1 MQKERNLIKELFSR
15 VRQYKAK
22 TVATPIFMVLEVLME
37 VLIPA
42 IMAQII
48 DVGVAE
54 MDMNYILL
62 MSAFLILTA
71 LLSLFFGVMGAK
83 FGSDAGAGFSTNL
96 RHDLYSKVQEFSFS
110 DIDRFS
116 PSSLITRLTT
126 DVQRVQQ
133 LFTMSIRM
141 FVRSPMMLIFS
152 SIMAFR
158 AGGVLAMIFIIVL
171 PILALAIAI
180 MVKITYSYFNAAF
193 KGYDRFNQVVGENL
207 SGIRTVKAY
216 VREDKEKVKFGESAE
231 NIRYNFTKAQK
242 MMAVMSPLMM
252 FVSYGC
258 MIAISYFGAKLVNV
272 GSMDT
277 GSLMSIFTYTGQ
289 ILSSLMM
296 TGMIV
301 VMYTMTKPS
310 MERVAEVLS
319 SKSSMDENEDGEKVV
334 PDGSIS
340 FENVDFGYKEGSK
353 VLKNINLEIK
363 SGEMVGVIG
372 TTGSGKTTLVSL
384 IARLYDTTNGRVKVG
399 GSDVREY
406 NLDAL
411 RDSVSVV
418 LQKNTLFSGSVRE
431 NLQWGKEDA
440 TEEEMKKALDI
451 SSALSFV
458 MEKEGGLDY
467 HVEQGGSNFSGGQRQ
482 RLCIARALLKSPK
495 ILIMDDSTSAVDTK
509 TDRKIRES
517 LRRDVNSMTRI
528 IISQRVSS
536 IEDADKIVIMNAG
549 RIEDVGTHSQLM
561 ERNAGYRNLYETQ
574 TKGRE

>member
-1 MQKERNLIKELFSR
+1 
-15 VRQYKAK
+15 
-22 TVATPIFMVLEVLME
+22 MVLEVLME

-48 DVGVAE
+48 DVGVAN
-54 MDMNYILL
+54 MDMRYILI
-62 MSAFLILTA
+62 MSVLLILSA
-71 LLSLFFGVMGAK
+71 LLSLFFGIMGAK
-83 FGSDAGAGFSTNL
+83 FGSEAGAGFSTNL

-110 DIDRFS
+110 DIDKFS
-116 PSSLITRLTT
+116 SASLITRLTT

-133 LFTMSIRM
+133 LFTMSIRI
-141 FVRSPMMLIFS
+141 FVRSPMMLIFA

-158 AGGVLAMIFIIVL
+158 AGGVLAMVFVIVI
-171 PILALAIAI
+171 PIIAI
-180 MVKITYSYFNAAF
+180 GIFTMVKITHAYFTAAF
-193 KGYDRFNQVVGENL
+193 KGYDRFNQVVKENL
-207 SGIRTVKAY
+207 AGIRTVKAY
-216 VREDKEKVKFGESAE
+216 VREDKEKKKFKDSAE

-242 MMAVMSPLMM
+242 MMAVMNPMMM

-277 GSLMSIFTYTGQ
+277 GSLMSIFTYSGQ

-301 VMYTMTKPS
+301 VMYTMSKPS
-310 MERVAEVLS
+310 MERICEVLAAET
-319 SKSSMDENEDGEKVV
+319 SMDENENGDTVI
-334 PDGSIS
+334 PDGSVS
-340 FENVDFGYKEGSK
+340 FENVDFGYKEGSR

-363 SGEMVGVIG
+363 SGEMVGIIG
-372 TTGSGKTTLVSL
+372 TTGSGKTTLISL
-384 IARLYDTTNGRVKVG
+384 IARLYDTSKGSVKVG
-399 GSDVREY
+399 GKDVRDY
-406 NLDAL
+406 NLKAL

-418 LQKNTLFSGSVRE
+418 LQKNTLFSGTVRE
-431 NLQWGKEDA
+431 NLQWGNENA
-440 TEEEMKKALDI
+440 TDEEMKKALDI
-451 SSALSFV
+451 ASALSFV
-458 MEKEGGLDY
+458 NEKEGGLDS
-467 HVEQGGSNFSGGQRQ
+467 HVEQGGANFSGGQRQ

-528 IISQRVSS
+528 IISQRISS

-549 RIEDVGTHSQLM
+549 RIEDVGSHSELM
-561 ERNAGYRNLYETQ
+561 ERNEGYRNLFETQ

>member
-1 MQKERNLIKELFSR
+1 
-15 VRQYKAK
+15 
-22 TVATPIFMVLEVLME
+22 MVLEVLME

-48 DVGVAE
+48 DVGVAN
-54 MDMNYILL
+54 MDMRYILI
-62 MSAFLILTA
+62 MSVLLILSA
-71 LLSLFFGVMGAK
+71 LLSLFFGIMGAK
-83 FGSDAGAGFSTNL
+83 FGSEAGAGFSTNL

-110 DIDRFS
+110 DIDKFS
-116 PSSLITRLTT
+116 SASLITRLTT

-133 LFTMSIRM
+133 LFTMSIRI
-141 FVRSPMMLIFS
+141 FVRSPMMLIFA

-158 AGGVLAMIFIIVL
+158 AGGVLAMVFVIVI
-171 PILALAIAI
+171 PIIAI
-180 MVKITYSYFNAAF
+180 GIFTMVKITHAYFTA
-193 KGYDRFNQVVGENL
+193 
-207 SGIRTVKAY
+207 RTVKAY
-216 VREDKEKVKFGESAE
+216 VREDKEKKKFKDSAE

-242 MMAVMSPLMM
+242 MMAVMNPMMM

-277 GSLMSIFTYTGQ
+277 GSLMSIFTYSGQ

-301 VMYTMTKPS
+301 VMYTMSKPS
-310 MERVAEVLS
+310 MERISEVLATET
-319 SKSSMDENEDGEKVV
+319 SMDENENGDTVI
-334 PDGSIS
+334 PNGSVS
-340 FENVDFGYKEGSK
+340 FENVDFGYKEGSR

-384 IARLYDTTNGRVKVG
+384 IARLYDTTNGSVKVG
-399 GSDVREY
+399 GKDVREY
-406 NLDAL
+406 NIKAL

-418 LQKNTLFSGSVRE
+418 LQKNTLFSGTVRE
-431 NLQWGKEDA
+431 NLQWGNENA
-440 TEEEMKKALDI
+440 TDEEMEKALDI
-451 SSALSFV
+451 ASALSFIN
-458 MEKEGGLDY
+458 EKEGGLDS
-467 HVEQGGSNFSGGQRQ
+467 HVEQGGANFSGGQRQ

-509 TDRKIRES
+509 TDRKIREA

-528 IISQRVSS
+528 IISQRISS
-536 IEDADKIVIMNAG
+536 IEDADKIVIMNSG
-549 RIEDVGTHSQLM
+549 RIEDVGSHSELM
-561 ERNAGYRNLYETQ
+561 ERNEGYRNLFETQ

>member
-1 MQKERNLIKELFSR
+1 
-15 VRQYKAK
+15 
-22 TVATPIFMVLEVLME
+22 MVLEVLME

-48 DVGVAE
+48 DVGVAN
-54 MDMNYILL
+54 MDMRYILI
-62 MSAFLILTA
+62 MSVLLILSA
-71 LLSLFFGVMGAK
+71 LLSLFFGIMGAK
-83 FGSDAGAGFSTNL
+83 FGSEAGAGFSTNL

-110 DIDRFS
+110 DIDKFS
-116 PSSLITRLTT
+116 SASLITRLTT

-133 LFTMSIRM
+133 LFTMSIRI
-141 FVRSPMMLIFS
+141 FVRSPMMLIFA

-158 AGGVLAMIFIIVL
+158 AGGVLAMVFVIVI
-171 PILALAIAI
+171 PIIAI
-180 MVKITYSYFNAAF
+180 GIFTMVKITHAYFTAAF
-193 KGYDRFNQVVGENL
+193 KGYDRFNQVVKENL
-207 SGIRTVKAY
+207 AGIRTVKAY
-216 VREDKEKVKFGESAE
+216 VREDKEKKKFKDSAE

-242 MMAVMSPLMM
+242 MMAVMNPMMM

-277 GSLMSIFTYTGQ
+277 GSLMSIFTYSGQ

-301 VMYTMTKPS
+301 VMYTMSKPS
-310 MERVAEVLS
+310 MERISEVLATET
-319 SKSSMDENEDGEKVV
+319 SMDENENGDTVI
-334 PDGSIS
+334 PNGSVS
-340 FENVDFGYKEGSK
+340 FENVDFGYKEGSR

-384 IARLYDTTNGRVKVG
+384 IARLYDTSKGSVKVG
-399 GSDVREY
+399 GKDVRDY
-406 NLDAL
+406 NIKAL

-418 LQKNTLFSGSVRE
+418 LQKNTLFSGTVRE
-431 NLQWGKEDA
+431 NLQWGNENA
-440 TEEEMKKALDI
+440 TDEEMEKALDI
-451 SSALSFV
+451 ASALSFV
-458 MEKEGGLDY
+458 NEKEGGLDS
-467 HVEQGGSNFSGGQRQ
+467 HVEQGGANFSGGQRQ

-509 TDRKIRES
+509 TDRKIREA

-528 IISQRVSS
+528 IISQRISS

-549 RIEDVGTHSQLM
+549 RIEDVGSHSELM
-561 ERNAGYRNLYETQ
+561 ERNEGYRNLFETQ
-574 TKGRE
+574 TKGRK

>member
-1 MQKERNLIKELFSR
+1 MIKDLFSR

-48 DVGVAE
+48 DVGVAT
-54 MDMNYILL
+54 MDMKYILL
-62 MSAFLILTA
+62 MSALLILSA
-71 LLSLFFGVMGAK
+71 LLSLLFGVMGAK
-83 FGSDAGAGFSTNL
+83 FGSEAGAGFSTNL
-96 RHDLYSKVQEFSFS
+96 RHDLYCKVQEFSFS
-110 DIDRFS
+110 DIDKFS

-141 FVRSPMMLIFS
+141 FVRSPMMLIFA

-158 AGGVLAMIFIIVL
+158 AGGILSLVFVIVL
-171 PILALAIAI
+171 PILALGIGV
-180 MVKITYSYFNAAF
+180 MVKVTYSYFNAAF

-216 VREDKEKVKFGESAE
+216 VREEKEKKKFADSAE

-242 MMAVMSPLMM
+242 MMAAMSPMMM

-272 GSMDT
+272 GRMDT
-277 GSLMSIFTYTGQ
+277 GSLMSIFTYSGQ

-301 VMYTMTKPS
+301 VMYTMSKPS
-310 MERVAEVLS
+310 MERIAEVLAS
-319 SKSSMDENEDGEKVV
+319 ESSMDENENGEKVV
-334 PDGSIS
+334 SDGSIS
-340 FENVDFGYKEGSK
+340 FENVNFGYKEGSR
-353 VLKNINLEIK
+353 VLKDINLEIK

-384 IARLYDTTNGRVKVG
+384 IARLYDTSSGSVKVG
-399 GSDVREY
+399 GKDVREY
-406 NLDAL
+406 NLKSL

-431 NLQWGKEDA
+431 NLQWGNEKASDDEI
-440 TEEEMKKALDI
+440 EKALDI
-451 SSALSFV
+451 ASALSFIK
-458 MEKEGGLDY
+458 EKEGVLNY
-467 HVEQGGSNFSGGQRQ
+467 HVEQGGANFSGGQRQ

-509 TDRKIRES
+509 TDRKIREA

-528 IISQRVSS
+528 IISQRISS

-549 RIEDVGTHSQLM
+549 RIEDVGTHEELI
-561 ERNAGYRNLYETQ
+561 ERNAGYKNLFETQ

>member
-1 MQKERNLIKELFSR
+1 
-15 VRQYKAK
+15 
-22 TVATPIFMVLEVLME
+22 MVLEVLME

-216 VREDKEKVKFGESAE
+216 VREDKEKVKFRESAE

-399 GSDVREY
+399 GRDVKEY

>member
-1 MQKERNLIKELFSR
+1 MQKERNLKKELLSR

-22 TVATPIFMVLEVLME
+22 TVATPMFMVLEVLME
-37 VLIPA
+37 VLLPA

-216 VREDKEKVKFGESAE
+216 VREDKEKVKFRESAE

-399 GSDVREY
+399 GRDVREY

-440 TEEEMKKALDI
+440 TEEEMKRALDI

>member
-242 MMAVMSPLMM
+242 MMAAMSPLMM

-440 TEEEMKKALDI
+440 TDEEMKRALDI

>member
-1 MQKERNLIKELFSR
+1 MIKDLFSR

-48 DVGVAE
+48 DVGVAT
-54 MDMNYILL
+54 MDMKYILL
-62 MSAFLILTA
+62 MSALLILSA
-71 LLSLFFGVMGAK
+71 LLSLLFGVMGAK
-83 FGSDAGAGFSTNL
+83 FGSEAGAGFSTNL
-96 RHDLYSKVQEFSFS
+96 RHDLYCKVQEFSFS
-110 DIDRFS
+110 DIDKFS

-141 FVRSPMMLIFS
+141 FVRSPMMLIFA

-158 AGGVLAMIFIIVL
+158 AGGILSLVFVIVL
-171 PILALAIAI
+171 PILALGIGV
-180 MVKITYSYFNAAF
+180 MVKVTYSYFNAAF

-216 VREDKEKVKFGESAE
+216 VREEKEKKKFADSAE
-231 NIRYNFTKAQK
+231 NISYNFTKAQK
-242 MMAVMSPLMM
+242 MMAAMSPMMM

-272 GSMDT
+272 GRMDT
-277 GSLMSIFTYTGQ
+277 GSLMSIFTYSGQ

-301 VMYTMTKPS
+301 VMYTMSKRS
-310 MERVAEVLS
+310 MERIAEVLAS
-319 SKSSMDENEDGEKVV
+319 ESSMDENENGEKVV
-334 PDGSIS
+334 SDGSIS
-340 FENVDFGYKEGSK
+340 FENVNFGYKEGSR
-353 VLKNINLEIK
+353 VLKDINLEIK

-384 IARLYDTTNGRVKVG
+384 IARLYDTSSGSVKVG
-399 GSDVREY
+399 GKDVREY
-406 NLDAL
+406 NLKSL

-431 NLQWGKEDA
+431 NLQWGNEKASDDEI
-440 TEEEMKKALDI
+440 EKALDI
-451 SSALSFV
+451 ASALSFIK
-458 MEKEGGLDY
+458 EKEGVLDY
-467 HVEQGGSNFSGGQRQ
+467 HVEQGGANFSGGQRQ

-509 TDRKIRES
+509 TDRKIREA

-528 IISQRVSS
+528 IISQRISS

-549 RIEDVGTHSQLM
+549 RIEDVGTHEELI
-561 ERNAGYRNLYETQ
+561 ERNAGYKNLFETQ

>member
-1 MQKERNLIKELFSR
+1 
-15 VRQYKAK
+15 
-22 TVATPIFMVLEVLME
+22 MVLEVLME

-48 DVGVAE
+48 DVGVAN
-54 MDMNYILL
+54 MDMRYILI
-62 MSAFLILTA
+62 MSVLLIFSA
-71 LLSLFFGVMGAK
+71 LLSLFFGIMGAK
-83 FGSDAGAGFSTNL
+83 FGSEAGAGFSTNL

-110 DIDRFS
+110 DIDKFS
-116 PSSLITRLTT
+116 SASLITRLTT

-133 LFTMSIRM
+133 LFTMSIRI
-141 FVRSPMMLIFS
+141 FVRSPMMLIFA

-158 AGGVLAMIFIIVL
+158 AGGVLAMVFVIVI
-171 PILALAIAI
+171 PIIAI
-180 MVKITYSYFNAAF
+180 GIFTMVKITHAYFTAAF
-193 KGYDRFNQVVGENL
+193 KGYDRFNQVVKENL
-207 SGIRTVKAY
+207 AGIRTVKAY
-216 VREDKEKVKFGESAE
+216 VREDKEKKKFKDSAE

-242 MMAVMSPLMM
+242 MMAVMNPMMM

-277 GSLMSIFTYTGQ
+277 GSLMSIFTYSGQ

-301 VMYTMTKPS
+301 VMYTMSKPS
-310 MERVAEVLS
+310 MERISEVLATET
-319 SKSSMDENEDGEKVV
+319 SMDENENGDTVI
-334 PDGSIS
+334 PNGSVS
-340 FENVDFGYKEGSK
+340 FENVDFGYKEGSR

-384 IARLYDTTNGRVKVG
+384 IARLYDTSKGSVKVG
-399 GSDVREY
+399 GKDVRDY
-406 NLDAL
+406 NIKAL

-418 LQKNTLFSGSVRE
+418 LQKNTLFSGTVRE
-431 NLQWGKEDA
+431 NLQWGNENA
-440 TEEEMKKALDI
+440 TDEEMEKALDI
-451 SSALSFV
+451 ASALSFV
-458 MEKEGGLDY
+458 NEKEGGLDS
-467 HVEQGGSNFSGGQRQ
+467 HVEQGGANFSGGQRQ

-509 TDRKIRES
+509 TDRKIREA

-528 IISQRVSS
+528 IISQRISS

-549 RIEDVGTHSQLM
+549 RIEDVGSHSELM
-561 ERNAGYRNLYETQ
+561 ERNEGYRNLFETQ

>member
-141 FVRSPMMLIFS
+141 FVRSPMMLVFS

-242 MMAVMSPLMM
+242 MMAAMSPLMM

-399 GSDVREY
+399 GRDVREY

-440 TEEEMKKALDI
+440 TEEEMKRALDI

-561 ERNAGYRNLYETQ
+561 ERHAGYRNLYETQ

>member
-1 MQKERNLIKELFSR
+1 
-15 VRQYKAK
+15 
-22 TVATPIFMVLEVLME
+22 MVLEVLME

-48 DVGVAE
+48 DVGVAN
-54 MDMNYILL
+54 MDMRYILI
-62 MSAFLILTA
+62 MSVLLILSA
-71 LLSLFFGVMGAK
+71 LLSLFFGIMGAK
-83 FGSDAGAGFSTNL
+83 FGSEAGAGFSTNL

-110 DIDRFS
+110 DIDKFS
-116 PSSLITRLTT
+116 SASLITRLTT

-133 LFTMSIRM
+133 LFTMSIRI
-141 FVRSPMMLIFS
+141 FVRSPMMLIFA

-158 AGGVLAMIFIIVL
+158 AGGVLAMVFVIVI
-171 PILALAIAI
+171 PIIAI
-180 MVKITYSYFNAAF
+180 GIFTMVKITHAYFTAAF
-193 KGYDRFNQVVGENL
+193 KGYDRFNQVVKENL
-207 SGIRTVKAY
+207 AGIRTVKAY
-216 VREDKEKVKFGESAE
+216 VREDKEKKKFKDSAE

-242 MMAVMSPLMM
+242 MMAVMNPMMM

-277 GSLMSIFTYTGQ
+277 GSLMSIFTYSGQ

-301 VMYTMTKPS
+301 VMYTMSKPS
-310 MERVAEVLS
+310 MERISEVLATET
-319 SKSSMDENEDGEKVV
+319 SMDENENGDTVI
-334 PDGSIS
+334 PNGSVS
-340 FENVDFGYKEGSK
+340 FENVDFGYKEGSR

-384 IARLYDTTNGRVKVG
+384 IARLYDTSKGSVKVG
-399 GSDVREY
+399 GKDVRDY
-406 NLDAL
+406 NIKAL

-418 LQKNTLFSGSVRE
+418 LQKNTLFSGTVRE
-431 NLQWGKEDA
+431 NLQWGNENA
-440 TEEEMKKALDI
+440 TDEEMEKALDI
-451 SSALSFV
+451 ASALSFV
-458 MEKEGGLDY
+458 NEKEGGLDS
-467 HVEQGGSNFSGGQRQ
+467 HVEQGGANFSGGQRQ

-509 TDRKIRES
+509 TDRKIREA

-528 IISQRVSS
+528 IISQRISS

-549 RIEDVGTHSQLM
+549 RIEDVGSHSELM
-561 ERNAGYRNLYETQ
+561 ERNEGYRNLFETQ

>member
-1 MQKERNLIKELFSR
+1 
-15 VRQYKAK
+15 
-22 TVATPIFMVLEVLME
+22 MVLEVLME

-48 DVGVAE
+48 DVGVAN
-54 MDMNYILL
+54 MDMRYILI
-62 MSAFLILTA
+62 MSVLLILSA
-71 LLSLFFGVMGAK
+71 LLSLFFGIMGAK
-83 FGSDAGAGFSTNL
+83 FGSEAGAGFSTNL

-110 DIDRFS
+110 DIDKFS
-116 PSSLITRLTT
+116 SASLITRLTT

-133 LFTMSIRM
+133 LFTMSIRI
-141 FVRSPMMLIFS
+141 FVRSPMMLIFA

-158 AGGVLAMIFIIVL
+158 AGGVLAMVFVIVI
-171 PILALAIAI
+171 PIIAI
-180 MVKITYSYFNAAF
+180 GIFTMVKITHAYFTAAF
-193 KGYDRFNQVVGENL
+193 KGYDRFNQVVKENL
-207 SGIRTVKAY
+207 AGIRTVKAY
-216 VREDKEKVKFGESAE
+216 VREDKEKKKFKDSAE

-242 MMAVMSPLMM
+242 MMAVMNPMMM

-277 GSLMSIFTYTGQ
+277 GSLMSIFTYSGQ

-301 VMYTMTKPS
+301 VMYTMSKPS
-310 MERVAEVLS
+310 MERISEVLATET
-319 SKSSMDENEDGEKVV
+319 SMDENENGDTVI
-334 PDGSIS
+334 PNGSVS
-340 FENVDFGYKEGSK
+340 FENVDFGYKEGSR

-363 SGEMVGVIG
+363 SGEMVGIIG
-372 TTGSGKTTLVSL
+372 TTGSGKTTLISL
-384 IARLYDTTNGRVKVG
+384 IARLYDTSKGSVKVG
-399 GSDVREY
+399 GKDVRDY
-406 NLDAL
+406 NLKAL

-418 LQKNTLFSGSVRE
+418 LQKNTLFSGTVRE
-431 NLQWGKEDA
+431 NLQWGNENA
-440 TEEEMKKALDI
+440 TDEEMKKALDI
-451 SSALSFV
+451 ASALSFV
-458 MEKEGGLDY
+458 NEKEGGLDS
-467 HVEQGGSNFSGGQRQ
+467 HVEQGGANFSGGQRQ

-528 IISQRVSS
+528 IISQRISS

-549 RIEDVGTHSQLM
+549 RIEDVGSHSELM
-561 ERNAGYRNLYETQ
+561 ERNEGYRNLFETQ

>member
-1 MQKERNLIKELFSR
+1 
-15 VRQYKAK
+15 
-22 TVATPIFMVLEVLME
+22 MVLEVLME

-141 FVRSPMMLIFS
+141 FVRSPMMLVFS

-216 VREDKEKVKFGESAE
+216 VREDKEKVKFRESAE

-399 GSDVREY
+399 GRDVREY

-440 TEEEMKKALDI
+440 TEEEMKRALDI

>member
-1 MQKERNLIKELFSR
+1 
-15 VRQYKAK
+15 
-22 TVATPIFMVLEVLME
+22 MVLEVLME

-216 VREDKEKVKFGESAE
+216 VREDKEKVKFRESAE

-384 IARLYDTTNGRVKVG
+384 IARLYDTTNGSVKVG
-399 GSDVREY
+399 GRDVREY

-440 TEEEMKKALDI
+440 TEEEMKRALDI

>member
-1 MQKERNLIKELFSR
+1 
-15 VRQYKAK
+15 
-22 TVATPIFMVLEVLME
+22 MVLEVLME

-48 DVGVAE
+48 DVGVAN
-54 MDMNYILL
+54 MDMRYILI
-62 MSAFLILTA
+62 MSVLLILSA
-71 LLSLFFGVMGAK
+71 LLSLFFGIMGAK
-83 FGSDAGAGFSTNL
+83 FGSEAGAGFSTNL

-110 DIDRFS
+110 DIDKFS
-116 PSSLITRLTT
+116 SASLITRLTT

-133 LFTMSIRM
+133 LFTMSIRI
-141 FVRSPMMLIFS
+141 FVRSPMMLIFA

-158 AGGVLAMIFIIVL
+158 AGGVLAMVFVIVI
-171 PILALAIAI
+171 PIIAI
-180 MVKITYSYFNAAF
+180 GIFTMVKITHAYFTAAF
-193 KGYDRFNQVVGENL
+193 KGYDRFNQVVKENL
-207 SGIRTVKAY
+207 AGIRTVKAY
-216 VREDKEKVKFGESAE
+216 VREDKEKKKFKDSAE

-242 MMAVMSPLMM
+242 MMAVMNPMMM

-277 GSLMSIFTYTGQ
+277 GSLMSIFTYSGQ

-301 VMYTMTKPS
+301 VMYTMSKPS
-310 MERVAEVLS
+310 MERISEVLATET
-319 SKSSMDENEDGEKVV
+319 SMDENENGDTVI
-334 PDGSIS
+334 PNGSVS
-340 FENVDFGYKEGSK
+340 FENVDFGYKEGSR

-363 SGEMVGVIG
+363 SGEMVGIIG
-372 TTGSGKTTLVSL
+372 TTGSGKTTLISL
-384 IARLYDTTNGRVKVG
+384 IARLYDTSKGSVKVG
-399 GSDVREY
+399 GKDVRDY
-406 NLDAL
+406 NLKAL

-418 LQKNTLFSGSVRE
+418 LQKNTLFSGTVRE
-431 NLQWGKEDA
+431 NLQWGNENA
-440 TEEEMKKALDI
+440 TDEEMKKALDI
-451 SSALSFV
+451 ASALSFV
-458 MEKEGGLDY
+458 NEKEGGLDS
-467 HVEQGGSNFSGGQRQ
+467 HVEQGGANFSGGQRQ

-509 TDRKIRES
+509 TDRKIREA

-528 IISQRVSS
+528 IISQRISS

-549 RIEDVGTHSQLM
+549 RIEDVGSHSELM
-561 ERNAGYRNLYETQ
+561 ERNEGYRNLFETQ

>member
-242 MMAVMSPLMM
+242 MMAAMSPFMM

-399 GSDVREY
+399 GRDVREY

-440 TEEEMKKALDI
+440 TEEEMKRALDI

>member
-1 MQKERNLIKELFSR
+1 
-15 VRQYKAK
+15 
-22 TVATPIFMVLEVLME
+22 MVLEVLME

-141 FVRSPMMLIFS
+141 FVRSPMMLVFS

-171 PILALAIAI
+171 PVLALAIAI

-242 MMAVMSPLMM
+242 MMAAMSPLMM

-399 GSDVREY
+399 GRDVREY

-440 TEEEMKKALDI
+440 TEEEMKRALDI

>member
-1 MQKERNLIKELFSR
+1 MIKDLFSR

-22 TVATPIFMVLEVLME
+22 TVVTPIFMVLEVLME

-48 DVGVAE
+48 DVGVAT
-54 MDMNYILL
+54 MNMKYILL
-62 MSAFLILTA
+62 MSTLLILSA
-71 LLSLFFGVMGAK
+71 LLSLLFGVLGAK
-83 FGSDAGAGFSTNL
+83 FGSEAGAGFSTNL

-110 DIDRFS
+110 DIDKFS
-116 PSSLITRLTT
+116 SSSLITRLTT

-141 FVRSPMMLIFS
+141 FVRSPMMLIFA

-158 AGGVLAMIFIIVL
+158 AGGILSLVFVIVL
-171 PILALAIAI
+171 PILAIGIAV

-216 VREDKEKVKFGESAE
+216 VREEKEKKKFKDSAE
-231 NIRYNFTKAQK
+231 NIRFNFTKAQK
-242 MMAVMSPLMM
+242 MMAAMSPMMM

-399 GSDVREY
+399 GRDVREY

-440 TEEEMKKALDI
+440 TEEEMKRALDI

>member
-1 MQKERNLIKELFSR
+1 MQKERNLIKEFFSR

-141 FVRSPMMLIFS
+141 FVRSPMMLVFS

-242 MMAVMSPLMM
+242 MMAAMSPLMM

-384 IARLYDTTNGRVKVG
+384 IARLYDTTNGSVKVG
-399 GSDVREY
+399 GRDVREY

-440 TEEEMKKALDI
+440 TEEEMKRALDI

>member
-216 VREDKEKVKFGESAE
+216 VREDKEKVKFRESAE

-242 MMAVMSPLMM
+242 MMAAMSPLMM

-399 GSDVREY
+399 GRDVREY

-440 TEEEMKKALDI
+440 TEEEMKRALDI

>member
-1 MQKERNLIKELFSR
+1 
-15 VRQYKAK
+15 
-22 TVATPIFMVLEVLME
+22 MVLEVLME

-242 MMAVMSPLMM
+242 MMAAMSPLMM

-399 GSDVREY
+399 GRDVREY

-440 TEEEMKKALDI
+440 TEEEMKRALDI

>member
-1 MQKERNLIKELFSR
+1 MIKELFSR

-440 TEEEMKKALDI
+440 TDEEMKRALDI